1 MSKAA
6 KLRELLRRAQ
16 ATLLVGAHNGLTAKL
31 AQEAGFDGVWA
42 SGFEINAARALP
54 DASVLSM
61 AEHLAVSSE
70 INDATGLPVVADCDN
85 GFGNAI
91 NVMRL
96 VRDYEKAGIAGVSI
110 EDNVFPKR
118 CSFYAAVKRELES
131 IDEFVGKIRAAKQ
144 TQKSPDFVVI
154 ARTEAFIAGWGLEEA
169 LKRGRAYADA
179 GADLV
184 LVHSKLPTPDEVN
197 AFAARWDRPVPLA
210 VVPTIFKQTT
220 AEQLFQS
227 GYRLVIFANQGLRAA
242 VKAVRETLTELREK
256 QFAAAVDARI
266 APLEVI
272 YQLVGVAELRNQE
285 EQFLPA
291 AQAKTS
297 AVIVAAGVGFERE
310 LMPLIKDRPKA
321 LWEVGGKTILERQV
335 ERLHAHGV
343 TDIVVVRGYKK
354 EAFPP
359 TLAGVRYADN
369 DRYAE
374 THNLASLFAAESALE
389 GRVLVLYGDILFD
402 SSILD
407 RLLRTQA
414 DIALVVDH
422 AWRESYQRGQL
433 HPVSHPELVVTQQS
447 PLFKN
452 RFIPSADGN
461 RVIRLGRRLE
471 PAQAHAEFI
480 GLALFS
486 PRGTKILRDTYHRLA
501 KSYNQHPFQEAP
513 RFEQASLC
521 DLVQELLDQGLPVAA
536 VDIYKG
542 WMEVD
547 TYEDYV
553 KVCEQIRL

>member
-1 MSKAA
+1 MSKA
-6 KLRELLRRAQ
+6 KRLRELLRRPQ

-31 AQEAGFDGVWA
+31 AEEAGFDGVWA
-42 SGFEINAARALP
+42 GGFEINAARALP

-61 AEHLAVSSE
+61 AEHLAVTSE
-70 INDATGLPVVADCDN
+70 INDATTLPVVADCDN

-96 VRDYEKAGIAGVSI
+96 VREAEKAGIAGISI

-118 CSFYAAVKRELES
+118 CSFYAAVKRDLES
-131 IDEFVGKIRAAKQ
+131 VDEFVGKIRAAKQ

-169 LKRGRAYADA
+169 LKRGRAYAEA

-184 LVHSKLPTPDEVN
+184 LVHSKLPTPDEVK
-197 AFAARWDRPVPLA
+197 AFAARWDRPIPLA
-210 VVPTIFKQTT
+210 VVPTIFKHVT
-220 AEQLFQS
+220 AKELYES
-227 GYRLVIFANQGLRAA
+227 GYRLVIFANQGIRAA
-242 VKAVRETLTELREK
+242 VKAVRETLGELREK
-256 QFAAAVDARI
+256 QYPAAVDGRI
-266 APLEVI
+266 APLEEI
-272 YQLVGVAELRNQE
+272 YKLVGVDELQSQE
-285 EQFLPA
+285 KQFLPA
-291 AQAKTS
+291 AQAKTT

-335 ERLHAHGV
+335 ERLRVHGI
-343 TDIVVVRGYKK
+343 TDVVVVRGYKK
-354 EAFPP
+354 EAFPQ
-359 TLAGVRYADN
+359 LSGVRYADN

-374 THNLASLFAAESALE
+374 THNLASLFSAEPALE

-407 RLLRTQA
+407 RLLRTAA

-422 AWRESYQRGQL
+422 AWRESYERGTL
-433 HPVSHPELVVTQQS
+433 HPVSHPELVITQNS
-447 PLFKN
+447 PLFRN

-461 RVIRLGRRLE
+461 RVVRIGRAIE
-471 PAQAHAEFI
+471 PGQAHAEFI

-501 KSYNQHPFQEAP
+501 KSYSQHPFHEAS
-513 RFEQASLC
+513 RFDQASLA
-521 DLVQELLDQGLPVAA
+521 DLIQELLDQGLPVTA